1 MSVNLKMTFVLAV
14 VEQVIK
20 LVTGQSLDQKKE
32 TKSCNNLK
40 VRVIR

>member
-1 MSVNLKMTFVLAV
+1 MSVNLKMMFVLAV

-32 TKSCNNLK
+32 TKLCNN
-40 VRVIR
+40 

>member
-32 TKSCNNLK
+32 IKLCNN
-40 VRVIR
+40 

>member
-20 LVTGQSLDQKKE
+20 LATGQSLDQKKE
-32 TKSCNNLK
+32 TKLCYN
-40 VRVIR
+40 

>member
-32 TKSCNNLK
+32 IKLYNN
-40 VRVIR
+40 

>member
-20 LVTGQSLDQKKE
+20 LVTGQSLDQTEEIKL
-32 TKSCNNLK
+32 CNN
-40 VRVIR
+40 

>member
-20 LVTGQSLDQKKE
+20 LVIGQSLDQKKE
-32 TKSCNNLK
+32 TKLCNN
-40 VRVIR
+40 

>member
-20 LVTGQSLDQKKE
+20 LVTGQSLDQEKE